1 MLRLGRLGEVRVPR
15 RLRPGRAL
23 LLLTVAIATLTG
35 GPPAPVDAVAQEPVV
50 ERPNILVIVTDDQRS
65 GTLDVM
71 PATQRLFK
79 QRGTRYANAFAT
91 SPLCCP
97 SRASI
102 MTGQYPHNHGVRK
115 NDQSDQLIQETTLQY
130 YLQQNGYLTGIAGK
144 YLNGWKET
152 EASPP
157 YFDRWAT
164 VDDSNYRKVYFDFL
178 ANVNGVVRSPR
189 DYSTDFI
196 AKMSVRF
203 MRQFEAEDETPWFM
217 YVAPFASHKPF
228 EPERRY
234 RDVAT
239 PQWFGNPSVTEGDRS
254 DKPPWVQDRNVRL
267 PGGRAVARLQSR
279 TLMSADDLVR
289 SVFNSMT
296 RLEETRD
303 TLAIFI
309 SDNGYLWGEHGLASK
324 RFPYT
329 GAIKVPL
336 MVRWP
341 GVIPEKA
348 IDERLAAN
356 IDVAP
361 TILQT
366 VGISP
371 AHAVDG
377 RSLFADQPREK
388 LLFEYFGSRLGGD
401 VPAWASLRS
410 LAYQYVEYYEDGG
423 ATPLFTEYYD
433 LVNDP
438 FQLENLL
445 QDGDPTN
452 DPQATLLSVELARIR
467 DCEGES
473 CP

>member
-1 MLRLGRLGEVRVPR
+1 
-15 RLRPGRAL
+15 
-23 LLLTVAIATLTG
+23 
-35 GPPAPVDAVAQEPVV
+35 
-50 ERPNILVIVTDDQRS
+50 
-65 GTLDVM
+65 
-71 PATQRLFK
+71 
-79 QRGTRYANAFAT
+79 
-91 SPLCCP
+91 
-97 SRASI
+97 
-102 MTGQYPHNHGVRK
+102 MTGQYPHNHGVRR
-115 NDQSDQLIQETTLQY
+115 NEDSDQLLQESTLQY

-144 YLNGWKET
+144 YLNGWKEA

-164 VDDSNYRKVYFDFL
+164 IDDSSYQKVYYDFL
-178 ANVNGVVRSPR
+178 ANVNGEIRFPR
-189 DYSTDFI
+189 GYSTDFI
-196 AKMSVRF
+196 ARKSVRF
-203 MRQFEAEDETPWFM
+203 MRQFDAEDETPWFL
-217 YVAPFASHKPF
+217 YVSPFASHKPF
-228 EPERRY
+228 VPETSY
-234 RDVAT
+234 RNART

-254 DKPPWVQDRNVRL
+254 DKPPWVQERNVRL
-267 PGGRAVARLQSR
+267 PGSQAVARLQSR
-279 TLMSADDLVR
+279 TLMSADDLVEAL
-289 SVFNSMT
+289 FKAMAQ
-296 RLEETRD
+296 LDEKRD
-303 TLAIFI
+303 TLAVFI

-341 GVIPEKA
+341 GVVAADA

-366 VGISP
+366 VGIQP
-371 AHAVDG
+371 DHVIDG
-377 RSLFADQPREK
+377 RSLLADVTREK

-410 LAYQYVEYYEDGG
+410 LSYQYVEYYEDQGP
-423 ATPLFTEYYD
+423 TTLFTEYYD
-433 LVNDP
+433 LLNDP

-452 DPQATLLSVELARIR
+452 DPQATVLSIELARTR